1 MNFRSIKVRITV
13 GAVFALIV
21 LGVSL
26 ITITGNRFH
35 NALKQASLEQLDGVR
50 EAKKEHIGDFF
61 KMLESLLLMRS
72 NDLKTIEDLWT
83 LGETFDALATEES
96 FKKETMLALLRS
108 FYADKVLP
116 KIARDVPGAA
126 PLRAVDAYLPQD
138 DSAIFAQYLYIA
150 NNEYP
155 IGEKYKLKMN
165 TAFDDEYSK
174 THTMVHRAYRE
185 LMENFALYDI
195 YLIDKE
201 GRILYSVQKKSDYA
215 TNIQNGP
222 YKNSGLARIF
232 SKTLKAAKNQIVFE
246 DYAPYEP
253 DFNHPSAFI
262 ATPLFYD
269 DDREGALVFEFPTD
283 KINGIVNFNGHYQA
297 AGLGETGKSYLVG
310 SDMKMRSNSRFM
322 EQNAKTIVSAMHT
335 DITFS
340 DASSDASK
348 AALSGKSGSMATTDY
363 RGDAVLSSYD
373 FIDLFDT
380 RWGIIVEL
388 NEDEALSDLASM
400 RRVIWSIFAL
410 ILFVMVVIAIVMIQ
424 KLVLSKLSVL
434 QEAAHGLSEGEG
446 DLTREIVVPEGDE
459 IYDVSHSVNNFI
471 AKVRNTVAEAKT
483 GAAQNA
489 TIARE
494 LSQSSE
500 AIGKKV
506 EEEAGIVHQVSS
518 DGHAL
523 AQVLQGAISHAEE
536 TKQKINQVGAVL
548 QGANKKI
555 ECLSHEVTQRSVVE
569 AELSERL
576 QQLSGDAT
584 QVKAVL
590 EVISDIAD
598 QTNLLALN
606 AAIEAARAGEH
617 GRGFAVV
624 ADEVRK
630 LAERT
635 QKSLS
640 EINATINVIVQS
652 IVDTSEQISQNAQ
665 AIEEL
670 AHNAQNAQE
679 EIEESVDSMHHA
691 INDVD
696 EMVQGYVTNAQTVQG
711 MVSKIEQVNTLA
723 SQNAKSVDQIAD
735 ASNRLSGMTANLNR
749 LLGEYRT

>member
-1 MNFRSIKVRITV
+1 MNFHSIKVRITV

-26 ITITGNRFH
+26 ITITGDRFH
-35 NALKQASLEQLDGVR
+35 DALKQASLEQLDGVR

-96 FKKETMLALLRS
+96 FKKESMLSSLKS
-108 FYADKVLP
+108 FYADTILP
-116 KIARDVPGAA
+116 KIAADVPGAA
-126 PLRAVDAYLPQD
+126 PLRAVDAYLPKD

-155 IGEKYKLKMN
+155 LGEKYKLKMN

-185 LMENFALYDI
+185 LMENFGLYDI

-232 SKTLKAAKNQIVFE
+232 GKTLKASKNQVVFE

-262 ATPLFYD
+262 ATPLFYEE
-269 DDREGALVFEFPTD
+269 DREGALVFEFPTD
-283 KINGIVNFNGHYQA
+283 KINGIVNFNGHYKE

-310 SDMKMRSNSRFM
+310 RDMKMRSNSRFM
-322 EQNAKTIVSAMHT
+322 EQNADTIVSAMHT

-340 DASSDASK
+340 DATSDASK
-348 AALSGKSGSMATTDY
+348 TALSGHSGSMATTDY
-363 RGDAVLSSYD
+363 RGNAVLSSYD
-373 FIDLFDT
+373 FIDLSDT
-380 RWGIIVEL
+380 RWGIIVEI
-388 NEDEALSDLASM
+388 NEDEALAELSSM
-400 RRVIWSIFAL
+400 RRVIWIIFAL
-410 ILFVMVVIAIVMIQ
+410 ILFVMVVIAIFMIQ

-434 QEAAHGLSEGEG
+434 QEAAHGLSQGEG
-446 DLTREIVVPEGDE
+446 DLTRKIVVPEGDE
-459 IYDVSHSVNNFI
+459 IHEVSHSVNNFI

-483 GAAQNA
+483 GAQQNA

-523 AQVLQGAISHAEE
+523 AGVLQSAISHAEE

-555 ECLSHEVTQRSVVE
+555 ECLSHEVTQRSIVE
-569 AELSERL
+569 AELSEKL

-640 EINATINVIVQS
+640 EINTTINVIVQS
-652 IVDTSEQISQNAQ
+652 IVDTSEQISQNARS
-665 AIEEL
+665 IEEL
-670 AHNAQNAQE
+670 SHNAQNAQE
-679 EIEESVDSMHHA
+679 EIDGHA
-691 INDVD
+691 SRH
-696 EMVQGYVTNAQTVQG
+696 QRRG
-711 MVSKIEQVNTLA
+711 
-723 SQNAKSVDQIAD
+723 
-735 ASNRLSGMTANLNR
+735 
-749 LLGEYRT
+749 